1 MLTFKFLSSSFMAS
15 KQIVYVSNSVVTF
28 KKYLADFDNLRI
40 FWNFCLN
47 LNWLSFTKRDF
58 EEPIGWYHR
67 NHDVKIYHERSQTLA
82 IHLWA
87 LDWKQNC
94 FEWNFL
100 LMIQANYPSQRHYYS
115 MNLKHETSLGACKCG
130 LPKGVTPVFEACLVL
145 CKKVILYLQTPLKII
160 LLDAKHYPI
169 CKYFNWINGSL
180 TQRIY
185 NHNSIITQLIWSILS
200 GNVSKGFT
208 NSGELYWAVPLL
220 KKEINILSKHVFAL
234 SDWLY
239 IHTELFSRQK

>member
-1 MLTFKFLSSSFMAS
+1 MLTFKFLSNSFMAS

-94 FEWNFL
+94 SEWNFL

-145 CKKVILYLQTPLKII
+145 CKKVILYVQTPLKMKM
-160 LLDAKHYPI
+160 LDAEHSPI
-169 CKYFNWINGSL
+169 CIYFNWINRSL
-180 TQRIY
+180 TQWIY
-185 NHNSIITQLIWSILS
+185 NYKSTDMIN
-200 GNVSKGFT
+200 
-208 NSGELYWAVPLL
+208 L
-220 KKEINILSKHVFAL
+220 KRKCFNRHHE
-234 SDWLY
+234 
-239 IHTELFSRQK
+239 